1 MNASEGK
8 SRPSLTVLTTFLFSL
23 ALVAGCG
30 DRQTANES
38 GVESAGAIDEVT
50 FNMGWLPQGSMAG
63 VIAAIDQGFYES
75 AGLEVEAVRGFGGIR
90 TVNEI
95 DQGMFEF
102 GYGDPL
108 AVILN
113 RGKGGKTKMIGAIND
128 RWPAALCFVMSRHQ
142 IETPADLAGL
152 TVGGGQTS
160 PMQVIVPEWLEL
172 NGIDRG
178 AVELMQLDPSIVVN
192 SLIEG
197 QIDAG
202 ECWQGNSLAIFK
214 KRAADAGLEIGS
226 LEYSAF
232 GLNIYGNG
240 IVTSEAIIEQ
250 QPELARNFL
259 NATYRGYE
267 WVENNRDA
275 AVEMMIARYPVLD
288 ADITRQQIDELADL
302 MAGPGSRGWIEESK
316 VAQTLEFLS
325 KAYDVEDSIAVN
337 DIFTTR
343 FLDVADSAGE

>member
-1 MNASEGK
+1 MNDSEGK
-8 SRPSLTVLTTFLFSL
+8 FGPKVRIVAVFLGF
-23 ALVAGCG
+23 LVAMAGCG
-30 DRQTANES
+30 EKSPDE
-38 GVESAGAIDEVT
+38 GARTEQDVDLQKVT

-63 VIAAIDQGFYES
+63 VIAAIDQGFYER
-75 AGLEVEAVRGFGGIR
+75 AGLDVEVVRGFGGIR

-128 RWPAALCFVMSRHQ
+128 RWPAALCYVTSRHR
-142 IETPADLAGL
+142 IESPADLAGL

-172 NGIDRG
+172 NGVDRS
-178 AVELMQLDPSIVVN
+178 EIQLMQLDPSIVVN

-202 ECWQGNSLAIFK
+202 ECWQGNSLAIFQ
-214 KRAADAGLEIGS
+214 KRAADAGLEIAA
-226 LEYSAF
+226 LEYAAF

-240 IVTSEAIIEQ
+240 IVTSETMIDER
-250 QPELARNFL
+250 PDVARNFVA
-259 NATYRGYE
+259 ATYRGYE
-267 WVENNRDA
+267 WVEGNRDA
-275 AVEMMIARYPVLD
+275 AIALMLAR
-288 ADITRQQIDELADL
+288 ATRSWMQQ
-302 MAGPGSRGWIEESK
+302 
-316 VAQTLEFLS
+316 
-325 KAYDVEDSIAVN
+325 
-337 DIFTTR
+337 
-343 FLDVADSAGE
+343 

>member
-1 MNASEGK
+1 MNETEVQFGRRAS
-8 SRPSLTVLTTFLFSL
+8 VLAVFLS
-23 ALVAGCG
+23 ALVLLGACGSNSNDSSAESQAG
-30 DRQTANES
+30 RNK
-38 GVESAGAIDEVT
+38 VT

-75 AGLEVEAVRGFGGIR
+75 AGLEVEVVRGFGGIR

-113 RGKGGKTKMIGAIND
+113 RGKGGKTQMIGAIND
-128 RWPAALCFVMSRHQ
+128 RWPAALCYVTSRHQ
-142 IETPADLAGL
+142 IASPADLAGL

-172 NGIDRG
+172 NGVERSAI
-178 AVELMQLDPSIVVN
+178 ELMQLDPSIVVN

-202 ECWQGNSLAIFK
+202 ECWKGNSLAIFQ
-214 KRAADAGLEIGS
+214 KRAADADLEIAA

-240 IVTSEAIIEQ
+240 IVTSEAIINEQ
-250 QPELARNFL
+250 PDLARNFL
-259 NATYRGYE
+259 AATYRGYE
-267 WVENNRDA
+267 WVEGNRDA
-275 AVEMMIARYPVLD
+275 AIEMMIARYPVLD
-288 ADITRQQIDELADL
+288 AAITGQQIDELADL
-302 MAGPGSRGWIEESK
+302 MAGPGSRGWIEEAK
-316 VAQTLEFLS
+316 VGQTLEFLS
-325 KAYDVEDSIAVN
+325 KAYDVEESISVS
-337 DIFTTR
+337 DIFTTQ
-343 FLDVADSAGE
+343 FLEPAGSQGD